1 MTTISSAKPSPKPRS
16 QYGYDAFIS
25 YSHAMDRPVAAALQ
39 SGLHRLARRWHQIRA
54 LRVFRDDTSL
64 SANPHLWSA
73 IEQGLL
79 TSRHFILMAS
89 PEVARSE
96 WVKREVAYWQQ
107 HRTPDTFL
115 IVVTD
120 GQLHWDRDTGDFDW
134 TKTNAL
140 PPQLSGWFP
149 DEPLWVEM
157 AGARRDTQLSLRN
170 AEFRAAVCKLAAP
183 LREMLPD
190 ELDSEDIRQHRL
202 AARFRQATITALTLL
217 LTIAVVLGLVAAQ
230 QRSTAL
236 EERDRAIRESRIALA
251 RGLAAESDAIAS
263 RDPLLAARL
272 AVAAYRQEPGPQA
285 TAAMMRAVERHRH
298 DIGFIELASQLA
310 GTQDR
315 TFQDAPA
322 GDVKLSPD
330 GRILAV
336 ASRRTAEVRL
346 WDVASQRHI
355 DTFRSEFG
363 SIGEQTLPIRFTD
376 DGSRLAVLHPDGVDI
391 WRLADRERI
400 FSRRFPDSVQPF
412 FVSSDGSTI
421 GLSESDQGQI
431 KRALLTSTDSPDA
444 ELRPIAVGSAASLA
458 LETGYYED
466 RAAAVAALEARTQG
480 TRFAM
485 TSELR
490 RAVSLSKNSILEVW
504 DLTNGRSIA
513 QRQLPGS
520 TGKWSTIAIS
530 EDGRTVL
537 VGDDQGQLMAFD
549 SGLTQIVSLGQLPGA
564 ASRINLSRD
573 GSLAAVVDNGG
584 NVLLLRPT
592 VDQRFD
598 VLPGTAGRIDQE
610 GRPVGQALT
619 ASPDGRWLLVHR
631 PGGVELWNLTEK
643 RRIADFET
651 DVEVDQLALDPPVAA
666 FSRDGVRFAV
676 RTHDRV
682 ITREVDSL
690 REVGSIP
697 TNQDPV
703 QIAGAFATALG
714 GVHLVRRDTGGDR
727 AEVVA
732 VSPNESQVIVTGSN
746 IGLEGTRIGDVIAI
760 AAAQSDPSG
769 GDAPY
774 QISVWRL
781 GAQKAE
787 RIGILDQKNASVYRL
802 AASQAGQHLLI
813 DEGRPEPEIVNLS
826 NGKRTRLAGG
836 QGRGSYSQYVFLAA
850 GRLLIQHVVPDRDS
864 IESRNRLLLWYPD
877 TGTLLGEWSEPTRL
891 EYPGQ
896 QSDYLVA
903 AGDKTVLTIRADGS
917 IAVWRFSPND
927 WANHL
932 CDLAGDLDPTQ
943 QQRYLPESF
952 QRPVC

>member
-1 MTTISSAKPSPKPRS
+1 MTTISFTKPSPKPRD

-39 SGLHRLARRWHQIRA
+39 RGLHRLARRWHQIRA

-79 TSRHFILMAS
+79 ASRYFILMAS
-89 PEVARSE
+89 PEAARSE
-96 WVKREVAYWQQ
+96 WVQREVAHWKRY
-107 HRTPDTFL
+107 RTPDTFL

-134 TKTNAL
+134 TRTTAL
-140 PPQLSGWFP
+140 PRQLSGWFP
-149 DEPLWVEM
+149 DEPLWVPM

-183 LREMLPD
+183 LRGMPPD

-202 AARFRQATITALTLL
+202 AARLRQAAVTALTLL
-217 LTIAVVLGLVAAQ
+217 LTIAVVLGVVAAH

-236 EERDRAIRESRIALA
+236 EERDRAIREARIALA

-285 TAAMMRAVERHRH
+285 ITAMMRAVERHRH
-298 DIGFIELASQLA
+298 DIGFVERATQLTD
-310 GTQDR
+310 TQDR

-322 GDVKLSPD
+322 GDAIFSPD

-336 ASRRTAEVRL
+336 TSRRTGEVRL

-355 DTFRSEFG
+355 DTFGSEFG
-363 SIGEQTLPIRFTD
+363 PIGEQHNRIRFTD
-376 DGSRLAVLHPDGVDI
+376 DGSRLAILHPKGVDI

-400 FSRRFPDSVQPF
+400 FSRTFPDSVHPF

-421 GLSESDQGQI
+421 GLAESAQGKI
-431 KRALLTSTDSPDA
+431 ERALLTSTDSPTA
-444 ELRPIAVGSAASLA
+444 ALRPIAVGSAASLA
-458 LETGYYED
+458 LQTGYYDDPE
-466 RAAAVAALEARTQG
+466 AAVAALEARTQEA
-480 TRFAM
+480 RFT
-485 TSELR
+485 TSENR
-490 RAVSLSKNSILEVW
+490 RAVSLSDNSILQVW
-504 DLTNGRSIA
+504 DLSNERSIA

-520 TGKWSTIAIS
+520 TGKWTTIAIS
-530 EDGRTVL
+530 GDGRTVL
-537 VGDDQGQLMAFD
+537 VGDDQGQLVGLD
-549 SGLTQIVSLGQLPGA
+549 SGLTQTVSLGQLPGA
-564 ASRINLSRD
+564 VVRINLSRD
-573 GSLAAVVDNGG
+573 GSLAAAVDNGG

-610 GRPVGQALT
+610 GRPVRQALT

-643 RRIADFET
+643 RRIADFAT
-651 DVEVDQLALDPPVAA
+651 DVEVSQRALEPPTAA

-682 ITREVDSL
+682 VAREVDSL
-690 REVGSIP
+690 REVGSVP
-697 TNQDPV
+697 TNQEPIQV
-703 QIAGAFATALG
+703 AGAFATALG
-714 GVHLVRRDTGGDR
+714 GVYLVRRDTDGDR

-732 VSPNESQVIVTGSN
+732 VSQNESRVIVTGSN
-746 IGLEGTRIGDVIAI
+746 IGLIGTRIGDVVAV

-774 QISVWRL
+774 QVSVWRL
-781 GAQKAE
+781 GAQRAE
-787 RIGILDQKNASVYRL
+787 RIGVIDKKNSGVYLL
-802 AASQAGQHLLI
+802 AASQVGQHLLI
-813 DEGRPEPEIVNLS
+813 HGKGPEPEVVDLS
-826 NGKRTRLAGG
+826 NGNRTRLTGG
-836 QGRGSYSQYVFLAA
+836 QGRGSYSEYVFLAA
-850 GRLLIQHVVPDRDS
+850 GRLLVQHVVPDRDS
-864 IESRNRLLLWYPD
+864 YEARNRLLLWYPD

-896 QSDYLVA
+896 QPDYLVA
-903 AGDKTVLTIRADGS
+903 AGDKAVLTIRADGS
-917 IAVWRFSPND
+917 IAVWRFSPDD

-932 CDLAGDLDPTQ
+932 CNLAGDLDPTQ
-943 QQRYLPESF
+943 QQRYLPKSF